1 VSELAVRVVDGTPIL
16 GLEPSCALTL
26 VDEWPELFPGEETK
40 RVAAAVHLA
49 DAWIGEQLTSKS
61 IKVSWQPLPGKCL
74 FHGHCHQ
81 RALVG
86 VNGSATALRQVPG
99 LDVDVLDAGCCG
111 MAGAFGYEADHF
123 DLSVRIAG
131 LALLPAIEKEKEA
144 IVVAMG
150 TSCRHQIRDLSGCE
164 AFHPIELIRKAL
176 PSP

>member
-1 VSELAVRVVDGTPIL
+1 
-16 GLEPSCALTL
+16 
-26 VDEWPELFPGEETK
+26 
-40 RVAAAVHLA
+40 
-49 DAWIGEQLTSKS
+49 
-61 IKVSWQPLPGKCL
+61 
-74 FHGHCHQ
+74 
-81 RALVG
+81 
-86 VNGSATALRQVPG
+86 VPG

-111 MAGAFGYEADHF
+111 MAGVFGYEADHF